1 MKDKLIGIDCTAL
14 KANYK
19 GGINSFVSGL
29 MEAINSSN
37 RHSKFI
43 IITNSNNFLFFKKY
57 KKIRLVKI
65 NKINL
70 FIEFSLILLGIFK
83 LKKIFLLLNKIIYK
97 NFNKK
102 FNHELSA
109 LYTPTSTINNFF
121 FKNKQILSPHDLQHI
136 YFPNNF
142 NILRRKYREFSYELS
157 INKADY
163 IQASSNFIKNNIL
176 ESYPKITKKKI
187 IKINESVNLKFFYQ
201 VNNHN
206 KSKIVFFPAY
216 YWPHKNHKFIIS
228 CFKKIIYD
236 LNIDCKL
243 IMCGGNFNSKARI
256 LNELDK
262 SNSKKIVHLGLI
274 DEKKLRHLYQTST
287 LVLSTASYESSSL
300 PILESAACGTA
311 ILASNI
317 HPNIELK
324 KNLVV
329 NLYELN
335 NENSFISSFLK
346 IWNDQSLRKRNIKI
360 NLKRIKNY
368 NWLNFVDEIINVCK

>member
-43 IITNSNNFLFFKKY
+43 IFANSNNFHFFKKF
-57 KKIRLVKI
+57 KKIKLVKI

-70 FIEFSLILLGIFK
+70 FIKFSLILLGIFK

-187 IKINESVNLKFFYQ
+187 IKINESVNLQFFYP
-201 VNNHN
+201 VNNQN

-324 KNLVV
+324 KNLEV

-346 IWNDQSLRKRNIKI
+346 IWNDQTLRNRNIKI
-360 NLKRIKNY
+360 NLKKIKNY
-368 NWLNFVDEIINVCK
+368 NWLNFIDEIIKVSK

>member
-43 IITNSNNFLFFKKY
+43 IITNSNNFLFFKKF
-57 KKIRLVKI
+57 KKIRLEKI

-70 FIEFSLILLGIFK
+70 FIKFSFILLGIFK
-83 LKKIFLLLNKIIYK
+83 LKKIFLLINKIIYK

-109 LYTPTSTINNFF
+109 LYTPTSIINNFF

-142 NILRRKYREFSYELS
+142 NILRRKYREFSFKLS

-187 IKINESVNLKFFYQ
+187 IKINESVNLQFFYP
-201 VNNHN
+201 VNNQN

-236 LNIDCKL
+236 FNIDCKL
-243 IMCGGNFNSKARI
+243 IMCGGNFNNKARI

-262 SNSKKIVHLGLI
+262 SNSKKIIHLGLI

-324 KNLVV
+324 KNLEV

-335 NENSFISSFLK
+335 NEKSFISSFLK
-346 IWNDQSLRKRNIKI
+346 IWNDQSLRRRNIKI

>member
-1 MKDKLIGIDCTAL
+1 MKDKLIGIDCSAL
-14 KANYK
+14 KIDYK
-19 GGINSFVSGL
+19 GGINSFVLGL
-29 MEAINSSN
+29 LEAINSSN

-43 IITNSNNFLFFKKY
+43 IISNSGNFHFFKDF
-57 KKIRLVKI
+57 KKIELVKI
-65 NKINL
+65 NKINSL
-70 FIEFSLILLGIFK
+70 VKFLLILIGILK
-83 LKKIFLLLNKIIYK
+83 LRKIFLLLNKITYK
-97 NFNKK
+97 TFNKEFDQK
-102 FNHELSA
+102 LSA

-142 NILRRKYREFSYELS
+142 NILRRKYREFSFKLS
-157 INKADY
+157 INKADF
-163 IQASSNFIKNNIL
+163 IQVSSNFIKKNIV
-176 ESYPKITKKKI
+176 ESYQGITKRKI
-187 IKINESVNLKFFYQ
+187 IKINESVNLKFFYPRKKK
-201 VNNHN
+201 N

-228 CFKKIIYD
+228 CLKKIIYD

-256 LNELDK
+256 LNKLDEN
-262 SNSKKIVHLGLI
+262 NSKKIIHLGII
-274 DEKKLRHLYQTST
+274 DKQKLRRLYQTST

-317 HPNIELK
+317 PPNIELK
-324 KNLVV
+324 KNLEV

-335 NENSFISSFLK
+335 NENSFIASFLK
-346 IWNDQSLRKRNIKI
+346 IWNDQSLRNRNIKR
-360 NLKRIKNY
+360 NLKVINNY
-368 NWLNFVDEIINVCK
+368 NWVNFINEIIKISK

>member
-43 IITNSNNFLFFKKY
+43 IITNSNNFLFFKKF

-70 FIEFSLILLGIFK
+70 FIKFSLILLGIFK

-109 LYTPTSTINNFF
+109 LYSPTSIINNFF

-157 INKADY
+157 TNKADY

-176 ESYPKITKKKI
+176 ESYPKITKNKI
-187 IKINESVNLKFFYQ
+187 IKINESVNFKFFYP
-201 VNNHN
+201 VNNQN

-324 KNLVV
+324 KNLEI

-335 NENSFISSFLK
+335 NEKSFISSFLK
-346 IWNDQSLRKRNIKI
+346 IWNDQSLRRRNIKI

>member
-14 KANYK
+14 KPNYK

-29 MEAINSSN
+29 LEAINSSN

-43 IITNSNNFLFFKKY
+43 IISTSDNFQFFRKF

-70 FIEFSLILLGIFK
+70 FIKFSLILLGILK

-97 NFNKK
+97 NLNKK
-102 FNHELSA
+102 LNQELSA
-109 LYTPTSTINNFF
+109 LYVPTSIINNFF

-187 IKINESVNLKFFYQ
+187 IKINESVNFKFFYPTNKQ
-201 VNNHN
+201 N

-236 LNIDCKL
+236 FNIDCKL
-243 IMCGGNFNSKARI
+243 IMFGGNFNSKARI

-262 SNSKKIVHLGLI
+262 SNSKKIIHLGLI

-300 PILESAACGTA
+300 PILESAACGTT

-324 KNLVV
+324 KNLEV

-360 NLKRIKNY
+360 NLKKIKNY